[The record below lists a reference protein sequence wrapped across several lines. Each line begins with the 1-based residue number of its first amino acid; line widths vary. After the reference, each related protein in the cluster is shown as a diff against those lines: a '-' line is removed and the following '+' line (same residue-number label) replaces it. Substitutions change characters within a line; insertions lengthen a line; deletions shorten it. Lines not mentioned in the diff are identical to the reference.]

1 MRTVTT
7 DKGEVTYDDDMRI
20 GALRGLFSS
29 AKSGDIDVLVKSLS
43 GIVFEWYLDS
53 DPQDD
58 SNWDELRMS
67 EFQAITTAILT
78 DLGGLGEA

>member
-7 DKGEVTYDDDMRI
+7 DKGEITYDDDMRI

-29 AKSGDIDVLVKSLS
+29 AKSGDLDVLVESLS
-43 GIVFEWYLDS
+43 GIVDEWYRDS

-58 SNWDELRMS
+58 SEWNDLRLS
-67 EFQAITTAILT
+67 EFQAITTAILE

>member
-1 MRTVTT
+1 MRTVKT
-7 DKGEVTYDDDMRI
+7 DKGEITYDEDMRI

-29 AKSGDIDVLVKSLS
+29 AKSGDLDVLVESLS
-43 GIVFEWYLDS
+43 GIVNEWYRDG

-58 SNWDELRMS
+58 DSWNDLRLS
-67 EFQAITTAILT
+67 EFQSITTAVLE